1 MKNFTIPT
9 KLVKNL
15 GSKNKKVRKFT
26 LTFFISTYH
35 RNIAIYKYEMGI
47 TKTQIFNHSQNQM
60 AIIFKVLANPA
71 RIAIL
76 QYISKQESC
85 ICNDIVDEIG
95 LAQPTISQHLKE
107 LKSINLIKGEIEG
120 KKVCYCINLDTWS
133 TIQKTLNTFFNTTKS
148 NCC

>member
-1 MKNFTIPT
+1 
-9 KLVKNL
+9 
-15 GSKNKKVRKFT
+15 
-26 LTFFISTYH
+26 
-35 RNIAIYKYEMGI
+35 MGI
-47 TKTQIFNHSQNQM
+47 TKTQIFNHSQNEM
-60 AIIFKVLANPA
+60 ATIFKVLANPA

-107 LKSINLIKGEIEG
+107 LKSIDLIKGEIEG
-120 KKVCYCINLDTWS
+120 KKVCYCINLKTWA
-133 TIQKTLNTFFNTTKS
+133 TIQNTLNIFFNTTKS

>member
-1 MKNFTIPT
+1 
-9 KLVKNL
+9 
-15 GSKNKKVRKFT
+15 
-26 LTFFISTYH
+26 
-35 RNIAIYKYEMGI
+35 MGV

-60 AIIFKVLANPA
+60 ASIFKVLANPA

-107 LKSINLIKGEIEG
+107 LKSIDLIKGEIEG
-120 KKVCYCINLDTWS
+120 KKVCYCINLKTWA
-133 TIQKTLNTFFNTTKS
+133 TIQNTLNIFFNTTKS

>member
-1 MKNFTIPT
+1 
-9 KLVKNL
+9 
-15 GSKNKKVRKFT
+15 
-26 LTFFISTYH
+26 
-35 RNIAIYKYEMGI
+35 MGI
-47 TKTQIFNHSQNQM
+47 TKTQIFNNKQNEL

-76 QYISKQESC
+76 QYISSQKSC

-107 LKSINLIKGEIEG
+107 LKSIGLIKGEIDG
-120 KKVCYCINLDTWS
+120 KKVCYCINLKKWMQ
-133 TIQKTLNTFFNTTKS
+133 IQELLNSFFDKTKF